1 MSKIKLTDAP
11 IEYKIYSLLAADAKL
26 KRIDRGILPV
36 DIDFKTGLSV
46 DLFEE
51 VHMSHGAPVYKQF
64 YTDATSDE
72 NGVITYS
79 NPIVRIDYTFDR
91 DSISLAKSC
100 TQEFRWYDTN
110 NNLSVECKTI
120 KDFYNTVEAMAETE
134 LRRRNVINDL
144 KVKTIGLLMYT
155 RQLSQAD
162 AAQTGRGFLAAYK
175 AEIYNYIDEAN
186 TGFADAVTSAPVNDY
201 PWLDDMTPYG
211 VTIRQFILNGIA

>member
-1 MSKIKLTDAP
+1 MDKT
-11 IEYKIYSLLAADAKL
+11 
-26 KRIDRGILPV
+26 RLPV
-36 DIDFKTGLSV
+36 DIDFKTGLSC
-46 DLFEE
+46 DLYEE
-51 VHMSHGAPVYKQF
+51 VHMSKGAPIYKQF
-64 YTDATSDE
+64 YTDASDAT
-72 NGVITYS
+72 GTIVYT

-110 NNLSVECKTI
+110 GNLSTECKTV
-120 KDFYNTVEAMAETE
+120 KDFYNTTEAMAEAE

-162 AAQTGRGFLAAYK
+162 AAQAGRGFLATYK

-186 TGFADAVTSAPVNDY
+186 TGFADAVTAASISDY
-201 PWLDDMTPYG
+201 PWIDDMTPYS